1 MDWFF
6 FRTVHVVE
14 SESLKGLSDLK
25 PWYIMKLL
33 WKFDFFTCPNRTVLL
48 TKKPVYLVS
57 LNIFERLLAFS
68 QLNVIYDKLIFKNLY
83 ALKKHWRFLL
93 YVCQFLVRT
102 CPRSRLGLH
111 RVPGALR
118 PRLWW
123 GQTLSK
129 EANIVEAN
137 WDRGKSKLLGSPW
150 KLNAKPWSRA
160 EKEVC
165 QYTTQGIITKE
176 CQKRSKNSV
185 SV

>member
-1 MDWFF
+1 MTVSTVCLPKFLV
-6 FRTVHVVE
+6 RTCPRSRLGLHRVPGALRPRLWWIYCSFTNVFTFMIE
-14 SESLKGLSDLK
+14 SES
-25 PWYIMKLL
+25 
-33 WKFDFFTCPNRTVLL
+33 
-48 TKKPVYLVS
+48 
-57 LNIFERLLAFS
+57 
-68 QLNVIYDKLIFKNLY
+68 FKNQY
-83 ALKKHWRFLL
+83 WRSLL

-129 EANIVEAN
+129 VANIVEAN
-137 WDRGKSKLLGSPW
+137 WDRGKSKLPGSPW

-165 QYTTQGIITKE
+165 QYTTILGKVPVLCSHHTKG
-176 CQKRSKNSV
+176 QKILELFFLVFNFSKYKLTSV
-185 SV
+185 KILL